1 MKATGIV
8 RRIDS
13 LGRIVIPMEIR
24 RTLRIREND
33 ALEIFTDRD
42 GEIIFKKYSPIADLE
57 EFAQEYADSLFE
69 STGHLALITDRDEI
83 IAVAGGPKKQ
93 FMEKTL
99 SPEVEGIMEERQ
111 TLVSNDMA
119 LKTVVD
125 DYSAQYQ
132 VVTPIIHGG
141 DLVGAVILLS
151 EEREMGELEKKLA
164 ETAADFLAKQL
175 G

>member
-33 ALEIFTDRD
+33 ALEIFTDRE
-42 GEIIFKKYSPIADLE
+42 GEIIFKKYSPIADLD

-69 STGHLALITDRDEI
+69 STGHIALIADRDEI
-83 IAVAGGPKKQ
+83 IAIAGASKKQ
-93 FMEKTL
+93 FIGKTL
-99 SPEVEGIMEERQ
+99 TSDVEQLIEGRQ
-111 TLVSNDMA
+111 AVVVNDA
-119 LKTVVD
+119 DTPLVD
-125 DYSAQYQ
+125 DYIVQHKVLA
-132 VVTPIIHGG
+132 PIIHNG
-141 DLVGAVILLS
+141 DLVGAVILIS
-151 EEREMGELEKKLA
+151 EEKELGELEMKLC

>member
-1 MKATGIV
+1 LKATGIV

-33 ALEIFTDRD
+33 ALEIFTDRE

-69 STGHLALITDRDEI
+69 STGHLAMIADRDEI

-93 FMEKTL
+93 FIGKPV
-99 SPEVEGIMEERQ
+99 SPDLERIMEERRPY
-111 TLVSNDMA
+111 LSNDA
-119 LKTVVD
+119 TEAIVD
-125 DYSAQYQ
+125 EYKPPHRAIA
-132 VVTPIIHGG
+132 PIIHGG
-141 DLVGAVILLS
+141 DLVGAVMLLS
-151 EEREMGELEKKLA
+151 EEKEMGELEKKLC

>member
-33 ALEIFTDRD
+33 ALEIFTDRE
-42 GEIIFKKYSPIADLE
+42 GEIIFKKYSPIADRD

-69 STGHLALITDRDEI
+69 STGHTALIADRDEI
-83 IAVAGGPKKQ
+83 IAVAGASKKQ
-93 FMEKTL
+93 FMGKTL
-99 SPEVEGIMEERQ
+99 SSEIERIMEERQ
-111 TLVSNDMA
+111 TVIDNA
-119 LKTVVD
+119 NEAAIVD
-125 DYSAQYQ
+125 DYA
-132 VVTPIIHGG
+132 VIHKAIAPIIHGG
-141 DLVGAVILLS
+141 DLVGAVLLLS
-151 EEREMGELEKKLA
+151 EDKDMGELEKKLC

>member
-33 ALEIFTDRD
+33 ALEIFTDRE

-69 STGHLALITDRDEI
+69 STGHLALIVDRDEV
-83 IAVAGGPKKQ
+83 IAVAGASKKQ
-93 FMEKTL
+93 FMGKTL
-99 SPEVEGIMEERQ
+99 TSEAENLIEGRQ
-111 TLVSNDMA
+111 TVLSNSADIP
-119 LKTVVD
+119 LID
-125 DYSAQYQ
+125 DYLVPHKVMA
-132 VVTPIIHGG
+132 PIIHNG
-141 DLVGAVILLS
+141 DLVGAVVLFS
-151 EEREMGELEKKLA
+151 EEKDMGELEKKLC
-164 ETAADFLAKQL
+164 ETAADFLSKQL